1 MTMEQLASYFI
12 DNEDSTSV
20 KIKSFHQSTKN
31 IYPDLSFCVKGSISE
46 HMSNRNQFNES
57 RLPNNISSEDLANML
72 NGEEANDLQKN
83 AAMRQLIHHLSNN
96 NSLSFDDILNEDAKN
111 VIKYYWMTS
120 TSLMNDWDSNF
131 LGSEGN
137 KNFDKTMESN
147 LLRCWTRKF
156 NYTLGQL
163 IKEEGIVIS
172 KETITKFPR
181 LVVSLHQKNQWI
193 RTTTHINLADRL
205 YIKPGAQKLPMF
217 VITVQNVKL
226 ITRRH
231 NAKEKCNTNLHN
243 DDFRFLQEASKIWGC
258 IPIFWKEFS
267 ISWILA
273 LNLTFCTK
281 PEDYKNYYLAYSNWD
296 SRYLVYN
303 QYDPPCTKVSV
314 TYDLSTVEYD
324 IDPSGNSLNHADYL
338 FIRIIYESEDY
349 EEITN
354 LRKFNTESMI
364 SQIGGFIGIALGV
377 SLLHIPVILQTMVST
392 CKAIYRDRTRG
403 HGPEA
408 EINIL

>member
-31 IYPDLSFCVKGSISE
+31 IYPDVSFCVKGSISE
-46 HMSNRNQFNES
+46 HMSNINQFNES

-83 AAMRQLIHHLSNN
+83 AAMRQLIHHLSSN

-193 RTTTHINLADRL
+193 SRL
-205 YIKPGAQKLPMF
+205 FCQICACAAIRVLLRKVWSQILSRQLCSEQHLETMEGTVLYKML
-217 VITVQNVKL
+217 TVQ
-226 ITRRH
+226 
-231 NAKEKCNTNLHN
+231 A
-243 DDFRFLQEASKIWGC
+243 
-258 IPIFWKEFS
+258 
-267 ISWILA
+267 
-273 LNLTFCTK
+273 
-281 PEDYKNYYLAYSNWD
+281 
-296 SRYLVYN
+296 
-303 QYDPPCTKVSV
+303 
-314 TYDLSTVEYD
+314 
-324 IDPSGNSLNHADYL
+324 
-338 FIRIIYESEDY
+338 IIYCDWGP
-349 EEITN
+349 
-354 LRKFNTESMI
+354 FNPICPGLFERI
-364 SQIGGFIGIALGV
+364 
-377 SLLHIPVILQTMVST
+377 
-392 CKAIYRDRTRG
+392 
-403 HGPEA
+403 
-408 EINIL
+408 

>member
-217 VITVQNVKL
+217 VITVQNIKL
-226 ITRRH
+226 IARRH
-231 NAKEKCNTNLHN
+231 DAEDKCDKNLHN
-243 DDFRFLQEASKIWGC
+243 DDIRFLREASIMFGC

-267 ISWILA
+267 SSWIRSS
-273 LNLTFCTK
+273 NLSYCTE
-281 PEDYKNYYLAYSNWD
+281 PEDYKQYYLAFSNWD
-296 SRYLVYN
+296 SRYLAYN

-314 TYDLSTVEYD
+314 TYDLSTIEYD
-324 IDPSGNSLNHADYL
+324 IDPSRMYLNNTEDL
-338 FIRIIYESEDY
+338 FIRIIYRTEDY

-354 LRKFNTESMI
+354 LKKFNGESMF
-364 SQIGGFIGIALGV
+364 SQVGGFIGIMLGI
-377 SLLHIPVILQTMVST
+377 SLFHIPDILKSIFSRV
-392 CKAIYRDRTRG
+392 KAIYSKTTRNND
-403 HGPEA
+403 PEA
-408 EINIL
+408 